1 MIYKIWGM
9 KAYSIVIEADSEEQ
23 AQQIA
28 LDKELELWTDDQ
40 ELDLTI
46 EELGEADA

>member
-1 MIYKIWGM
+1 M